1 MKTKEINILS
11 YIFVIIVAV
20 LIKEFVFSPIKVQ
33 GTSMEPNLQDGD
45 IMILN
50 EIGYHLN
57 GLERFDI
64 VVVRTDEGKII
75 KRVVG
80 FPGDTIK
87 YQDNKLYIN
96 GNLIEEEF
104 SHDVTHNFDLNEIG
118 HDKIPD
124 GYYFVIG
131 DNRGNSLDS
140 RKIGLI
146 KKQQIMGKT
155 DFVVYPFAKF
165 GKIK

>member
-118 HDKIPD
+118 HNKIPD